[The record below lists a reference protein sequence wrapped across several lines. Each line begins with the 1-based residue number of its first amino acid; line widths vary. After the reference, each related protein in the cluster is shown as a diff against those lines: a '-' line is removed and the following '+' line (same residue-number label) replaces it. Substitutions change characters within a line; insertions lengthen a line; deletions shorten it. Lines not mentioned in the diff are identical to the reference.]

1 MNAKILDVDYHLPST
16 VLTNDM
22 LEKARPEWDVAQ
34 VFERTGVRVR
44 HLASE
49 GETALDLAAI
59 ACDSLFKRQSKEDID
74 AILFCTQTPDY
85 VMPPNACVL
94 HDRLGLAES
103 VIAFDFNLACSGFVY
118 GLGIAQGYIR
128 AGIVK
133 KLLLVN
139 ADTYSHLINE
149 GDRSS
154 RTLFSDAA
162 SATLIGAGEDS
173 EGLLDAMFA
182 TGGKKHGSFIV
193 PAGGHRSPKNAS
205 TCVVSLDKSG
215 NAKTDEDIHM
225 DGMGILVFVNSK
237 VPTQIRAL
245 LSRNDLSV
253 EDVDW
258 FIFHQASKVALD
270 SLARLL
276 RLPEQKVLRT
286 LEETGN
292 TVSAS
297 IPIVLKRSLDSG
309 AIQNGD
315 TVLMSGFGVGLSW
328 ASAIVRI

>member
-1 MNAKILDVDYHLPST
+1 
-16 VLTNDM
+16 
-22 LEKARPEWDVAQ
+22 
-34 VFERTGVRVR
+34 
-44 HLASE
+44 
-49 GETALDLAAI
+49 
-59 ACDSLFKRQSKEDID
+59 
-74 AILFCTQTPDY
+74 
-85 VMPPNACVL
+85 MPPNACVL
-94 HDRLGLAES
+94 HDRLGLPES

-128 AGIVK
+128 AGIAK

-162 SATLIGAGEDS
+162 SATLIGTGGES
-173 EGLLDAMFA
+173 EGLLDAVFA

-193 PAGGHRSPKNAS
+193 PAGGHRSPKTDS
-205 TCVVSLDKSG
+205 TCAVSLDKSG

-225 DGMGILVFVNSK
+225 DGMGILVFVSSK
-237 VPTQIRAL
+237 VPKQIKSL
-245 LSRNDLSV
+245 LSRNNLAVD
-253 EDVDW
+253 DIDW

-276 RLPEQKVLRT
+276 KLPDRKVLRT

-297 IPIVLKRSLDSG
+297 IPIVLKKGLDSG
-309 AIQNGD
+309 MVQSGD
-315 TVLMSGFGVGLSW
+315 TVLVSGFGVGLSW